1 MAKRTLLR
9 EVRKLPKTL
18 DGVTLTVGRT
28 MRTPSGK
35 TLSVGD
41 PVPDEILRSGSIRAM
56 IHRGYINTSKPV
68 DIRFLDALPA
78 DRVKPEPKP
87 EPKTFSNIGPESSK
101 REIREALEAM
111 GHVIPQGT
119 KKAELVELYTSTL
132 G

>member
-1 MAKRTLLR
+1 MAKRLR
-9 EVRKLPKTL
+9 LKEVRKLPKTL
-18 DGVTLTVGRT
+18 DGVTLTIGRT

-35 TLSVGD
+35 TLNIGD

-78 DRVKPEPKP
+78 ERAKPEPEP
-87 EPKTFSNIGPESSK
+87 EKKTFSNIGPESSK
-101 REIREALEAM
+101 KELKEALEAM
-111 GHVIPQGT
+111 GHVIPQGA
-119 KKAELVELYTSTL
+119 KKADLVEIYTSTL